1 MKKISLLLFL
11 VFAGVIGFSQNLKP
25 WKINMAKGQK
35 LKVESKT
42 EMNLVQKAM
51 GQEITVTMDIT
62 SNDSADVTEST
73 PGKGFKLSK
82 TTTRI
87 QLNMSAMG
95 QEKSFDSDKKE
106 DMDGEMGG
114 QMKDKVHVTSEAEVS
129 EKGGVKIA
137 GEQKESSG
145 MDAMASM
152 MPSGNDSGFI
162 SSLFMTSPAKELKP
176 GEQWKDSTISEQ
188 NKVYNTYTYMKQENG
203 IASVDFMAEGT
214 SEGTTTRQ
222 GMELKV
228 NMKSLTKGVLH
239 VDVSNGLI
247 LERKITLT
255 LSGTNEMMGMEIPV
269 TGDSKTLVI
278 VKKY

>member
-1 MKKISLLLFL
+1 
-11 VFAGVIGFSQNLKP
+11 
-25 WKINMAKGQK
+25 
-35 LKVESKT
+35 
-42 EMNLVQKAM
+42 MNLVQKAM